1 MPVEC
6 RQFPPAMVAGRARLW
21 TVKDHQT
28 AQMRLSGL
36 LKMTGAALLGAKSTH
51 VMDGGWP

>member
-6 RQFPPAMVAGRARLW
+6 RQSPLAMIAGRVRLW

-28 AQMRLSGL
+28 AQSRLSGL
-36 LKMTGAALLGAKSTH
+36 LKMNGAALLGAKPTYLT
-51 VMDGGWP
+51 DGGWP